1 MMILTRRALLFL
13 ILAALLMAGA
23 AWLPAA
29 RWLVV
34 GYLLMCG
41 VLLWLDRRLAGP
53 VTRFQVERL
62 HDNRLSLGA
71 QNSIRIRVLNPG
83 RRAVSLWVRDEPPE
97 AFRIDAARRILSG
110 QALARQAWEDS
121 YTVLPLNRGDYRF
134 GDLNL
139 RWQGPL
145 GLVIRQGRVPAAV
158 SVKVYPNLLDIRR
171 YDLLL
176 RKDRLREMGLRTVRQ
191 LGEGTEYDRLRE
203 YLPDDDFRHID
214 WKATARRNRPV
225 TVEYTTERS
234 QNILIALDNGRMM
247 LSPVGE
253 IAKLDYA
260 INASLLLSYVASGK
274 GDRVG
279 LMAFADE
286 VHTYLTPKHGRGQFY
301 RMLELLYGLRP
312 SPVEPNYRQ
321 ALNYLALKQ
330 RKRAMVVLFTDISGS
345 PGIDDL
351 VSQILL
357 INRAHLV
364 LVVTISDPDVHQAAR
379 QIPAGSSAVYQ
390 RAAAVQLLDER
401 RLVLDSLRRRGVF
414 TLDIPANQLS
424 LAVINQYLQMK
435 ARMTL

>member
-1 MMILTRRALLFL
+1 MILTRRALLFL
-13 ILAALLMAGA
+13 SLAALLLAGA

-29 RWLVV
+29 RWLA
-34 GYLLMCG
+34 GAYLLVCG
-41 VLLWLDRRLAGP
+41 ALIWLDRRLAGKIS
-53 VTRFQVERL
+53 RFQVERL

-71 QNSIRIRVLNPG
+71 HNTIRMRVLNLG
-83 RRAVSLWVRDEPPE
+83 RRVVRIWVRDEPPE
-97 AFRIDAARRILSG
+97 AFRIDSARRILSG
-110 QALARQAWEDS
+110 LAAARQAWEDS

-134 GDLNL
+134 GDVNL

-158 SVKVYPNLLDIRR
+158 PVKVYPNLLDIRR

-191 LGEGTEYDRLRE
+191 LGEGSEYDRLRE
-203 YLPDDDFRHID
+203 YLPDDDFRNID
-214 WKATARRNRPV
+214 WKATARRNRPI

-234 QNILIALDNGRMM
+234 QNILIALDSGRMM

-260 INASLLLSYVASGK
+260 INAALLMSYVATGK

-279 LMAFADE
+279 FLAFADE
-286 VHTYLTPKHGRGQFY
+286 VHTYLTPRHGRGQFY
-301 RMLELLYGLRP
+301 RMLELLYGLRA
-312 SPVEPNYRQ
+312 SPAEPNYRQ

-345 PGIDDL
+345 PGINDL
-351 VSQILL
+351 VNQILL
-357 INRAHLV
+357 LNRAHLV

-379 QIPAGSSAVYQ
+379 QIPTDSGSVYR

-414 TLDIPANQLS
+414 TLDIPANHLS